1 MMRHFLLPLT
11 ALTVCVFALAAP
23 AASEESSGPMG
34 MERMQHWAADHEA
47 LLDAKLAGLKAGLK
61 LTSDQDKLWP
71 PFETA
76 VRDAAKLHM
85 EHMKSMMERMQKMR
99 DMMEGMQK
107 SEEKKSEGMNETTAP
122 GQTMSPVDRL
132 EAMGQR
138 MSEHGAAITKVADA
152 AKPLYAS
159 LDDSQKR
166 LFALLGREMLMMGHG
181 HRGMA
186 MMHGGMGMIGGGMGG
201 MGMMGA
207 GGMGGKSEK
216 MAPMENQTDE
226 DDKDSGD
233 E

>member
-1 MMRHFLLPLT
+1 MMRHILLPFA
-11 ALTVCVFALAAP
+11 ALAVCTFAPAAP
-23 AASEESSGPMG
+23 AASDESSGPMG

-122 GQTMSPVDRL
+122 GQADLPSRPT
-132 EAMGQR
+132 GG
-138 MSEHGAAITKVADA
+138 HGAAHVRA
-152 AKPLYAS
+152 
-159 LDDSQKR
+159 R
-166 LFALLGREMLMMGHG
+166 RRHHEGR
-181 HRGMA
+181 RRRQ
-186 MMHGGMGMIGGGMGG
+186 
-201 MGMMGA
+201 
-207 GGMGGKSEK
+207 
-216 MAPMENQTDE
+216 APVREPR
-226 DDKDSGD
+226 
-233 E
+233 

>member
-1 MMRHFLLPLT
+1 MRRIFLPLS
-11 ALTVCVFALAAP
+11 ALTFCVFGLAAP
-23 AASEESSGPMG
+23 AASDKSPGPMG

-85 EHMKSMMERMQKMR
+85 DHMKSMMEHMQKMR
-99 DMMEGMQK
+99 GMMEGMQK
-107 SEEKKSEGMNETTAP
+107 SEEKKSEGMNETPAP

-138 MSEHGAAITKVADA
+138 MSEHGAAMTKVAEA

-166 LFALLGREMLMMGHG
+166 LFALLGREMFMMGHG
-181 HRGMA
+181 RHGME
-186 MMHGGMGMIGGGMGG
+186 MMHGGMGG
-201 MGMMGA
+201 MGMMGP
-207 GGMGGKSEK
+207 GEMGRKSEK
-216 MAPMENQTDE
+216 MAPMENQNDE
-226 DDKDSGD
+226 DDKDSD
-233 E
+233 ED

>member
-1 MMRHFLLPLT
+1 MMRHILLPLA
-11 ALTVCVFALAAP
+11 ALAVCVFAP
-23 AASEESSGPMG
+23 AAQAASDESSGPMG

-85 EHMKSMMERMQKMR
+85 EQMKSMMEHMQKMR
-99 DMMEGMQK
+99 EMMQSMQK
-107 SEEKKSEGMNETTAP
+107 SEEKKSEDMNEMTAP
-122 GQTMSPVDRL
+122 GEAVSPVDRL

-138 MSEHGAAITKVADA
+138 MSERGAAITKVADA
-152 AKPLYAS
+152 AKPLYGS

-166 LFALLGREMLMMGHG
+166 LFVAARPGTVHDGTRSSWHGNDAQWDGDDARRNGRYGDDGPGEMGQ
-181 HRGMA
+181 
-186 MMHGGMGMIGGGMGG
+186 
-201 MGMMGA
+201 
-207 GGMGGKSEK
+207 KSDRME
-216 MAPMENQTDE
+216 PMERATMTKTTDS
-226 DDKDSGD
+226 DD

>member
-1 MMRHFLLPLT
+1 MMRHILLPLT
-11 ALTVCVFALAAP
+11 AFTVCVFALAAP

-122 GQTMSPVDRL
+122 GQAMSPVDRL

-138 MSEHGAAITKVADA
+138 MSEHGAAITKVAEA

-166 LFALLGREMLMMGHG
+166 LFALLGREMFMMGHG

-186 MMHGGMGMIGGGMGG
+186 MMHGGMEMMRGGMGG
-201 MGMMGA
+201 MGMMGP

-216 MAPMENQTDE
+216 MAPMENQHDE

-233 E
+233 D

>member
-1 MMRHFLLPLT
+1 MMRRILLPLT

-23 AASEESSGPMG
+23 AASDEPSGPMG
-34 MERMQHWAADHEA
+34 MERMQRWATDHEA

-71 PFETA
+71 PFESA

-85 EHMKSMMERMQKMR
+85 EHMKSMMEHMQKMHE
-99 DMMEGMQK
+99 MMESMQK

-132 EAMGQR
+132 EAIGQR

-166 LFALLGREMLMMGHG
+166 LFAVLGREMFMMGHG
-181 HRGMA
+181 HRGME
-186 MMHGGMGMIGGGMGG
+186 MMGG
-201 MGMMGA
+201 MGMMGP
-207 GGMGGKSEK
+207 GEMGRKSEK
-216 MAPMENQTDE
+216 MAPMENQNDE
-226 DDKDSGD
+226 DDKDSD
-233 E
+233 ED

>member
-1 MMRHFLLPLT
+1 MMRRILLPLT
-11 ALTVCVFALAAP
+11 ALTVSVFALAAP
-23 AASEESSGPMG
+23 AVSDKSPGPMG
-34 MERMQHWAADHEA
+34 MDKIQHLAADHEA

-76 VRDAAKLHM
+76 VRDAATLHM
-85 EHMKSMMERMQKMR
+85 ERMKSMMEHMQKMR
-99 DMMEGMQK
+99 GMTEGMQE

-166 LFALLGREMLMMGHG
+166 LFVLLGREMFMMGHG
-181 HRGMA
+181 HHGME
-186 MMHGGMGMIGGGMGG
+186 MMHGGMGMTGPGDMGR
-201 MGMMGA
+201 
-207 GGMGGKSEK
+207 KSEK
-216 MAPMENQTDE
+216 MAPMEDQHDE
-226 DDKDSGD
+226 DDKDSDD

>member
-1 MMRHFLLPLT
+1 MMRRILLPLT

-23 AASEESSGPMG
+23 AASDESPGPMG

-85 EHMKSMMERMQKMR
+85 DHMKSMMEHMQKMR
-99 DMMEGMQK
+99 EMMEGTQK
-107 SEEKKSEGMNETTAP
+107 SEEKKSESMNETTAP
-122 GQTMSPVDRL
+122 GQAMSPVDRL
-132 EAMGQR
+132 EDMGQR

-166 LFALLGREMLMMGHG
+166 LFALLGREMFMMGHG
-181 HRGMA
+181 HRGME
-186 MMHGGMGMIGGGMGG
+186 MMRGGMEMMRGGMGG
-201 MGMMGA
+201 MGMMGP
-207 GGMGGKSEK
+207 GEMGWKSEK
-216 MAPMENQTDE
+216 MAPMENQNDE
-226 DDKDSGD
+226 DDKDSD
-233 E
+233 ED